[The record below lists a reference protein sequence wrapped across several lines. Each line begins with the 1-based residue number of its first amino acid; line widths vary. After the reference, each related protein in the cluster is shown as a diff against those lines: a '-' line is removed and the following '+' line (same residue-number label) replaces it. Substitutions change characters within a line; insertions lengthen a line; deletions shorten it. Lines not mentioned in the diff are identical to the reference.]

1 MGAGREKRISPGGG
15 DPLPGRC
22 IGGGITPC
30 LYRPLFSRRNPAR
43 KRSPLSTTPPF
54 QHLFSHARQNTR
66 APSSAIQPQ
75 LENASHLPVNAI
87 AETHRPSLTRR
98 RGIQYNPLS
107 PDHCCRKTAVFE
119 EEFGVCCGAPRAI
132 AANKKRLPPT
142 TQRTFRPW
150 AGSRSRPEGTTI
162 RSAPRASAAPGS
174 TRRLEGKPLC
184 LLQRSDIAAKAARLQ
199 PSTPARGCLPLQR
212 RHDRPDHRRLP
223 ITLSVC

>member
-1 MGAGREKRISPGGG
+1 
-15 DPLPGRC
+15 
-22 IGGGITPC
+22 
-30 LYRPLFSRRNPAR
+30 
-43 KRSPLSTTPPF
+43 
-54 QHLFSHARQNTR
+54 
-66 APSSAIQPQ
+66 
-75 LENASHLPVNAI
+75 VNAI

-98 RGIQYNPLS
+98 RGIQYNPPS
-107 PDHCCRKTAVFE
+107 VSTTAAGKPPCSRRSSAYAV
-119 EEFGVCCGAPRAI
+119 VRPAPLPQT
-132 AANKKRLPPT
+132 KRLPPT

>member
-1 MGAGREKRISPGGG
+1 MTHSPAAASVEES
-15 DPLPGRC
+15 P
-22 IGGGITPC
+22 PC
-30 LYRPLFSRRNPAR
+30 LWTPLFSRRNPAR
-43 KRSPLSTTPPF
+43 KRSPLSTTPLPASLLPCPPEH
-54 QHLFSHARQNTR
+54 QSAGQCYTTAAGECLASSRECHCRD
-66 APSSAIQPQ
+66 PSPIFHSKTGD
-75 LENASHLPVNAI
+75 PVQ
-87 AETHRPSLTRR
+87 S
-98 RGIQYNPLS
+98 PLS
-107 PDHCCRKTAVFE
+107 FDHCCRETAVFE

-142 TQRTFRPW
+142 TQRTSRPW

-223 ITLSVC
+223 ITVSVC